1 MSWVESTWIT
11 VMLDF
16 NRRKNGFTLIEV
28 LVALSIFSIAIMA
41 LHANF
46 QSNSNSARRLNEKTL
61 AHWVAQNKIVDLNLA
76 YKASGVLPSTAV
88 RQDKVEFSGLDW
100 LVKTHGVKTMQGL
113 LLKVEVVVSL
123 AVEDTEQNSLATLE
137 TYFVAK

>member
-1 MSWVESTWIT
+1 MNC
-11 VMLDF
+11 
-16 NRRKNGFTLIEV
+16 NRKQNGFTLIEV

-61 AHWVAQNKIVDLNLA
+61 ANWVAQNKIVDLNLA
-76 YKASGVLPSTAV
+76 YKTNGVLPSTAV
-88 RQDKVEFSGLDW
+88 REDKVEFSGLDW
-100 LVKTHGVKTMQGL
+100 LVKTRGVKTMQGL
-113 LLKVEVVVSL
+113 LLKVEVIVSL
-123 AVEDTEQNSLATLE
+123 AVDDSEQSSLATLE